1 MRSSTG
7 SYCSR
12 NMPDQYILCVDGRRV
27 ERLHDAATKPNIR
40 SLEDRHPPAIETP
53 PYPIWEALRP
63 FCRVLLAAN
72 RAVANTSQRSLVHA
86 MITLG
91 GRPLPHLPRGLNN
104 RNMLINVWES
114 SSFWGRCGAGG
125 GSKTWIHLRC
135 GGAAERPGTRQ
146 APTNS
151 GQRRAR
157 ASDTR
162 NEIWCLCGFTC
173 CWSYT
178 VVRDVA
184 VIWGCPRGSRMHQYA
199 MVVQRL
205 CCETP
210 AAPACTI
217 CELILCMWR
226 WAYWGWLTRRYCALR
241 DYGRINLQPHSF
253 RIGFLTSK

>member
-1 MRSSTG
+1 
-7 SYCSR
+7 
-12 NMPDQYILCVDGRRV
+12 MPDQYILCVDGRRV

-53 PYPIWEALRP
+53 PYPFWEALRP
-63 FCRVLLAAN
+63 FCRVLLSAN

-178 VVRDVA
+178 RCGSDLGMSSGIENASVRD
-184 VIWGCPRGSRMHQYA
+184 GCAAALLWDSSRTSMYYMRIDSLHVTVGVLG
-199 MVVQRL
+199 VVD
-205 CCETP
+205 T
-210 AAPACTI
+210 T
-217 CELILCMWR
+217 ILCAPR
-226 WAYWGWLTRRYCALR
+226 LR
-241 DYGRINLQPHSF
+241 PHKFAAAFVSNWF
-253 RIGFLTSK
+253 PHQQIKYKGYAQQ